1 VIKLLMNNPY
11 FNAIRGIR
19 GVLDWD
25 QKKRAVPMVLLLILN
40 AVMDLLGLATIG
52 VLIQVA
58 LQGGAIGAEVYSRA
72 DAGSDAEYYFNS
84 FLRWVYG
91 ELELTNEMQLLFV
104 ISIFIF
110 FVFIVKNAL
119 SLGILYLQARY
130 SFNVALRL
138 SKKMFQHYY
147 QEGYLYISGR
157 NTGEK
162 VYEINR
168 IPYLFAM
175 GYLFPIFNFTTDLV
189 VMILITVG
197 LIVVNPF
204 AVVLLMI
211 AVIPTF
217 FGVYYFS
224 KNRVQDIG
232 FVYNKLQP
240 KAFGMINEGLK
251 AYVNVKLANKE
262 NYVLDKYGS
271 TQNQLNRLDARLI
284 GFFNKLNQKTNDI
297 VFGLGIMVIFGFA
310 WYSGQVKEEVLTMLG
325 FFGVATYK
333 VLPAINNM
341 VGALL
346 GIKSYSYVIEELK
359 PVVNVKLEA
368 FEEVES
374 MGFGSEIELRNI
386 GFKYPESEKKVLS
399 GFNLKIRKGETLGIV
414 GASGSG
420 KTTLLKIILRLMRET
435 EGQFLVDGEELRDE
449 KMDARFQ
456 KIIGYVEQETF
467 ILEGSL
473 EENIAMLEDEIDDV
487 RMERAIRDA
496 QLMEFVSQHPD
507 GLRMK
512 LGENG
517 IKLSGGQKQRVG
529 IARALYKNP
538 EILVLDE
545 ITSALDGNTER
556 EIVHVINGLSGT
568 GKTIIIVAHR
578 KSTLEKADRVVEV

>member
-1 VIKLLMNNPY
+1 MNNPY

-25 QKKRAVPMVLLLILN
+25 QKKRAVPMVMLLILN

-58 LQGGAIGAEVYSRA
+58 LQGGVISAEVYERA

-91 ELELTNEMQLLFV
+91 ELELSNEMQLLFV
-104 ISIFIF
+104 FSIFIF
-110 FVFIVKNAL
+110 FVFIIKNAL

-162 VYEINR
+162 VYEINQ
-168 IPYLFAM
+168 IPHLFAI

-189 VMILITVG
+189 VMILISIG

-204 AVVLLMI
+204 AVVLLMV

-224 KNRVQDIG
+224 KNRIQILG
-232 FVYNKLQP
+232 SIRNKLQP

-251 AYVNVKLANKE
+251 AYVNVKLSNKE
-262 NYVLDKYGS
+262 NYVLEKYS
-271 TQNQLNRLDARLI
+271 DTQNQLNRIDAKLT
-284 GFFNKLNQKTNDI
+284 GFYNKLNQKTNDI
-297 VFGLGIMVIFGFA
+297 VFGLGIMVIFGYA

-341 VGALL
+341 VGAIL

-359 PVVNVKLEA
+359 PVVNVKLEE

-374 MGFGSEIELRNI
+374 IGFEREIELRNI
-386 GFKYPESEKKVLS
+386 GFKYPESEKKVIG

-449 KMDARFQ
+449 RMDARFQ

-496 QLMEFVSQHPD
+496 QLMEFVSQHSE
-507 GLRMK
+507 GLGMK

-538 EILVLDE
+538 EVLVLDE
-545 ITSALDGNTER
+545 ITSALDGKTEK
-556 EIVHVINGLSGT
+556 EIVNVINGLSGT